1 MSLNASLAPTEE
13 SAYGLHHAVV
23 TAVNRLAPR
32 YVRITFGGA
41 DLADRD
47 LGGCSAADDDQVVM
61 GHGNIPPSIGAKIA
75 RPTWRASRRV
85 RRMPSRAV
93 TEPSIRQA
101 SR

>member
-1 MSLNASLAPTEE
+1 MAESRVRTISRRSGDCLMTRFLLLA
-13 SAYGLHHAVV
+13 AGA
-23 TAVNRLAPR
+23 LA
-32 YVRITFGGA
+32 
-41 DLADRD
+41 